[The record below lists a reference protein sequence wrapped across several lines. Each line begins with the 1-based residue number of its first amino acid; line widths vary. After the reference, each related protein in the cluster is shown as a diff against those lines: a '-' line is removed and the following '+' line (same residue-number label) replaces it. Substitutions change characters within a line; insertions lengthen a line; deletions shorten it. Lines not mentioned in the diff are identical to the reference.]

1 MNEPFTPPFHDWSS
15 GAAAIADELA
25 KHAAKHDANGTF
37 VAESYA
43 RLKAEGFFAALIPAE
58 FGGGGASVGEMMRA
72 IRLLGAA
79 CGSTALAF
87 AMHSHVIGINA
98 WRWRHHQAPTDS
110 MLKQVAA
117 EGLIMVSSGG
127 SDWLVSGGTA
137 TKVDGGFRI
146 NARKGFASGSP
157 VGDLLATS
165 VVYDDPEEGP
175 TVLHFPLSLKAEGI
189 SLNANW
195 DVMGMRGTGSQEI
208 IIDDVFLPDSAVLGR
223 RPQGQWHML
232 FHIISMVAMPLISSA
247 YVGIA
252 EGAREKALALAA
264 RKSDDE
270 TTLAL
275 VGEMENAFATADMAF
290 ERLLDLADNAAPGPG
305 TTNRVMTAKTLATQ
319 STIATVGK
327 AMEVAGGAAFYR
339 KLGLERAFRDVQA
352 ARFHPLQEKVQQRF
366 AARIALGLDIDG

>member
-1 MNEPFTPPFHDWSS
+1 M
-15 GAAAIADELA
+15 
-25 KHAAKHDANGTF
+25 
-37 VAESYA
+37 
-43 RLKAEGFFAALIPAE
+43 
-58 FGGGGASVGEMMRA
+58 
-72 IRLLGAA
+72 
-79 CGSTALAF
+79 
-87 AMHSHVIGINA
+87 
-98 WRWRHHQAPTDS
+98 
-110 MLKQVAA
+110 
-117 EGLIMVSSGG
+117 
-127 SDWLVSGGTA
+127 SGGTA

-208 IIDDVFLPDSAVLGR
+208 IIDVVFLPDSAVLGR

-252 EGAREKALALAA
+252 DGAREKALALAA